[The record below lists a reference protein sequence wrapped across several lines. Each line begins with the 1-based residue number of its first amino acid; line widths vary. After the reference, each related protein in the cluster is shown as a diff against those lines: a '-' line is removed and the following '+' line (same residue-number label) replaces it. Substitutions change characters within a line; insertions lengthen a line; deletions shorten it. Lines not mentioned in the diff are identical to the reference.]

1 MKEAARSPGIAAQL
15 PWHRKASRNR
25 WPSRRLCV
33 STTLDEIIKGSCS
46 IRNEDFFCN
55 EEFWK
60 GKRFLVLVIC
70 VGLRFF
76 MFFFLFRLLEAMMEV
91 R

>member
-46 IRNEDFFCN
+46 IRNEDLFATRSFRRGRG
-55 EEFWK
+55 FW
-60 GKRFLVLVIC
+60 FWLFVLD
-70 VGLRFF
+70 
-76 MFFFLFRLLEAMMEV
+76 
-91 R
+91 